1 MATKENTAI
10 KPYMNAHAAT
20 LDLVSQLSELLEDCE
35 VPSGKDDGN
44 INWGHVGSM
53 NEVHRQLTNAVEF
66 LKEFN

>member
-1 MATKENTAI
+1 MKTKENTAI

-35 VPSGKDDGN
+35 APSERT
-44 INWGHVGSM
+44 NWGHVGSL